1 MAMSRKHFEAIAATL
16 RDARITPTDSEISPF
31 DEGFNE
37 GSLAASSKIARG
49 LADYFATE
57 NPNFDRQR
65 FLKACGL

>member
-1 MAMSRKHFEAIAATL
+1 MALSRKHFEAV
-16 RDARITPTDSEISPF
+16 ARILESNNAPVEDSTPGFI
-31 DEGFNE
+31 EGWEAGREAMRRDVAND
-37 GSLAASSKIARG
+37 